1 MKRAQYSLFALLIS
15 LGMISPSF
23 SETLT
28 VSCGSSDGYSYYFE
42 GGLVQSEKAG
52 FTDDSIKDGK
62 YSLTLKDDGSGD
74 VLFIDATG
82 DLSSATAQGAR
93 VIVMPFETGSA
104 NWLVLYD
111 DGTLEVYSFS
121 GVSQTLLSYRN
132 TVGNDLIAK
141 NSLMKST
148 CTIR

>member
-1 MKRAQYSLFALLIS
+1 MKRAHLALVALFMLVGLV
-15 LGMISPSF
+15 SPSF

-28 VSCGSSDGYSYYFE
+28 VSCGSSDGYAYYFE

-52 FTDDSIKDGK
+52 FTEDAISDGK
-62 YSLTLKDDGSGD
+62 YSLTLSGDGSGD
-74 VLFIDATG
+74 VLFVDATG
-82 DLSSATAQGAR
+82 DLKSATAQGAR
-93 VIVMPFETGSA
+93 VIVMPFENGSA

-121 GVSQTLLSYRN
+121 GASQTLLSYRN
-132 TVGNDLIAK
+132 TVGNDMIAK
-141 NSLMKST
+141 NSLMEST